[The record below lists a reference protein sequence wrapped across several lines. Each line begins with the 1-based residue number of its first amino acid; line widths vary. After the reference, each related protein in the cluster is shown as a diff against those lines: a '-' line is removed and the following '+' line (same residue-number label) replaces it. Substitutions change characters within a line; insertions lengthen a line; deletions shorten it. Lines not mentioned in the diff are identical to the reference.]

1 MRLPQYR
8 LHCLYSAKN
17 RRNARLIWMRSIPL
31 RLWAFALFSAVL
43 QLLPFSIA
51 GPVPLWRRV
60 FCWICLVPLLYALLS
75 RNRNGKLLR
84 PYQAALLAYFTGVLW
99 YAGNCY
105 WIYRTMHVYE
115 SIPALASLGILLLFS
130 LYVGLYHALFG
141 ALVGVLRAKYSRTI
155 VLVAVPFLWVAV
167 ELARARITGFPW
179 DLLGYTQV
187 DNLVLTSI
195 APWTGVMG
203 LSFVI
208 AAINALW
215 LIRPSTVSRHAK
227 YVPAGIAFLLIL
239 LSSIAATRN
248 RSNISEPTQA
258 VATLVQENLGVGSEG
273 AASIETK
280 QHMLTSF
287 SQLSLHPVIGLTPKD
302 RRLFGTPINDR
313 SQIIVW
319 PEAPTDFIDS
329 DPILRQAISSL
340 AMQASA
346 PVIVN
351 DITVASSSEGGHAN
365 LYNSA
370 SFYLPD
376 GRYVGRY
383 DKMHL
388 VPFGEYTPYKP
399 LFFFVGHLLDDLVF
413 IPGNQR
419 TLFNVGGKSY
429 GVFICYES
437 IFGDD
442 MRLFAR
448 NGAQVLI
455 NISDD
460 GWYGDTSAPWEHLDM
475 VRMRAIENR
484 RWVVRS
490 TNTGITAAIDPSGRV
505 TEMIPRHLRTSVQ
518 VAFGYRDEITFY
530 SHHGD
535 WFAWLCAIVTSLLL
549 AVTLTPMRFVARS
562 QVN

>member
-1 MRLPQYR
+1 
-8 LHCLYSAKN
+8 
-17 RRNARLIWMRSIPL
+17 MRSTPL
-31 RLWAFALFSAVL
+31 RLWVLSLFSAIL

-51 GPVPLWRRV
+51 GPVPVWRRM
-60 FCWICLVPLLYALLS
+60 FCWVCLAPLLFALLS
-75 RNRNGKLLR
+75 RDGKGKVLS
-84 PYQAALLAYFTGVLW
+84 PWQSALLAYFAGVLW

-115 SIPALASLGILLLFS
+115 SIPALASFGILLLFS
-130 LYVGLYHALFG
+130 LYVGIYHALFG
-141 ALVGVLRAKYSRTI
+141 VLIGIAHRKCSRTV
-155 VLVAVPFLWVAV
+155 VLIAIPFVWVAV

-179 DLLGYTQV
+179 DLMGYTQV
-187 DNLVLTSI
+187 DNLTLTAI

-203 LSFVI
+203 LSFIV

-215 LIRPSTVSRHAK
+215 LFRLPTTSRSVK
-227 YVPAGIAFLLIL
+227 YLPIATAILFILIF
-239 LSSIAATRN
+239 SMIPTRG
-248 RSNISEPTQA
+248 RREISEPTRA

-280 QHMLTSF
+280 QHMLASF
-287 SQLSLHPVIGLTPKD
+287 SQLSLHPVIGLTPRD
-302 RRLFGTPINDR
+302 RESIGKSVHDK
-313 SQIIVW
+313 SQIIIW
-319 PEAPTDFIDS
+319 PEAPTDFVDS
-329 DPILRQAISSL
+329 DPILRRAMSSL
-340 AMQASA
+340 AVQAGA

-351 DITVASSSEGGHAN
+351 DVTVASSSEGGHAN

-376 GRYVGRY
+376 GRYAGRY

-413 IPGNQR
+413 IPGTQR
-419 TLFNVGGKSY
+419 TLFKAGGKRY

-490 TNTGITAAIDPSGRV
+490 TNTGITAAIDPLGRI
-505 TEMIPRHLRTSVQ
+505 TESIPRHLRTSVQ

-530 SHHGD
+530 SRHGD
-535 WFAWLCAIVTSLLL
+535 WFAWLCAMATSLLL
-549 AVTLTPMRFVARS
+549 AFSLAPVTFSARS
-562 QVN
+562 TVN

>member
-1 MRLPQYR
+1 
-8 LHCLYSAKN
+8 
-17 RRNARLIWMRSIPL
+17 MRSIPL
-31 RLWAFALFSAVL
+31 RLWALALFSALL

-60 FCWICLVPLLYALLS
+60 FCWVCLTPLLYALLS
-75 RNRNGKLLR
+75 RRRDGKLLR
-84 PYQAALLAYFTGVLW
+84 TYQTALLAYLSGVIW
-99 YAGNCY
+99 YMGNCY

-115 SIPALASLGILLLFS
+115 NIPGIASFGILLLFS

-141 ALVGVLRAKYSRTI
+141 ALVGTLNAKYSRTA
-155 VLVAVPFLWVAV
+155 VLLASPFLWVAV

-187 DNLVLTSI
+187 DSLALTSI

-215 LIRPSTVSRHAK
+215 LIRPATRNPRK
-227 YVPAGIAFLLIL
+227 QYLPIGIAALCVLLAT
-239 LSSIAATRN
+239 IAATHN
-248 RSNISEPTQA
+248 RSNVPEPTQA
-258 VATLVQENLGVGSEG
+258 VATLVQENLGVGTE
-273 AASIETK
+273 AANESK
-280 QHMLTSF
+280 QHMIDSF
-287 SQLSLHPVIGLTPKD
+287 SQLSLHPAIGLTPKD
-302 RRLFGTPINDR
+302 RRLFGSPINDN

-319 PEAPTDFIDS
+319 PEAPTDFVDS
-329 DPILRQAISSL
+329 DPVLRQAISSL
-340 AMQASA
+340 ALQAKA
-346 PVIVN
+346 PVIIN
-351 DITVASSSEGGHAN
+351 DVTFASTSEGGRAN

-376 GRYVGRY
+376 GSYAGHY

-413 IPGNQR
+413 IPGTQR
-419 TLFNVGGKSY
+419 TLFKVGDKTY

-484 RWVVRS
+484 RWIVRS

-505 TEMIPRHLRTSVQ
+505 TEMIPRHIRTSVQ
-518 VAFGYRDEITFY
+518 VAFGYRNDITFY
-530 SHHGD
+530 SQHGD
-535 WFAWLCAIVTSLLL
+535 VFAWFCALITIALL
-549 AVTLTPMRFVARS
+549 ALSLRRKTFPART

>member
-1 MRLPQYR
+1 ML
-8 LHCLYSAKN
+8 
-17 RRNARLIWMRSIPL
+17 
-31 RLWAFALFSAVL
+31 
-43 QLLPFSIA
+43 
-51 GPVPLWRRV
+51 G
-60 FCWICLVPLLYALLS
+60 LS
-75 RNRNGKLLR
+75 RSGKRLR
-84 PYQAALLAYFTGVLW
+84 PIKTALLAYFAGVLW
-99 YAGNCY
+99 YGGNCY

-115 SIPALASLGILLLFS
+115 NIPGVASFGILLLFA

-141 ALVGVLRAKYSRTI
+141 FLIGVLHGKYSRTV
-155 VLVAVPFLWVAV
+155 VLLATPFLWVAV

-187 DNLVLTSI
+187 DSIFLTRI

-203 LSFVI
+203 LSFLV
-208 AAINALW
+208 AAINAMW
-215 LIRPSTVSRHAK
+215 LIQ
-227 YVPAGIAFLLIL
+227 PATKDKLKNYLPVVIAALLVIL
-239 LSSIAATRN
+239 FSIAAVPH
-248 RSNISEPTQA
+248 RSNVVEPTQA
-258 VATLVQENLGVGSEG
+258 VATVVQENLSVGNVR
-273 AASIETK
+273 AADTETK
-280 QHMLTSF
+280 EQMLAAF
-287 SQLSLHPVIGLTPKD
+287 SQLSLHPAIGLTPRD
-302 RRLFGTPINDR
+302 RKLYGSPVSDR

-319 PEAPTDFIDS
+319 PEAPTDFVDS
-329 DPILRQAISSL
+329 DPILRSAMSKLAIE
-340 AMQASA
+340 ANT

-351 DITVASSSEGGHAN
+351 DITIAPTSQDGRAN

-370 SFYLPD
+370 SFYLANGNYD
-376 GRYVGRY
+376 GHY

-413 IPGNQR
+413 IPGTQR
-419 TLFNVGGKSY
+419 ILFRVGDKSY

-442 MRLFAR
+442 MRQFAR
-448 NGAQVLI
+448 AGAQVLI

-490 TNTGITAAIDPSGRV
+490 TNTGITAAIDPYGRV
-505 TEMIPRHLRTSVQ
+505 TQTIPRHIRTSAQ
-518 VAFGYRDEITFY
+518 FAFGYRSDLTFY
-530 SHHGD
+530 TRYGD
-535 WFAWLCAIVTSLLL
+535 WFAWLCALVSLLL
-549 AVTLTPMRFVARS
+549 LVLGIRRQTFAGTT

>member
-1 MRLPQYR
+1 M
-8 LHCLYSAKN
+8 
-17 RRNARLIWMRSIPL
+17 
-31 RLWAFALFSAVL
+31 
-43 QLLPFSIA
+43 
-51 GPVPLWRRV
+51 
-60 FCWICLVPLLYALLS
+60 FCWFCLTPLLYALLS
-75 RNRNGKLLR
+75 HKRNGMLLR
-84 PYQAALLAYFTGVLW
+84 PYQTALLAYLSGVLW

-115 SIPALASLGILLLFS
+115 NIPGIASFGILLLFS

-141 ALVGVLRAKYSRTI
+141 ALVGALHLKFSRTT
-155 VLVAVPFLWVAV
+155 VLLASPFLWVAV

-187 DNLVLTSI
+187 DNLALTSI

-215 LIRPSTVSRHAK
+215 LIRPATTNRPK
-227 YVPAGIAFLLIL
+227 QYLPTGIATICVIL
-239 LSSIAATRN
+239 ATIAATHN
-248 RSNISEPTQA
+248 RSTEPEPTQA
-258 VATLVQENLGVGSEG
+258 VATLVQENLGVGTE
-273 AASIETK
+273 AANESK
-280 QHMLTSF
+280 QHMLDSF
-287 SQLSLHPVIGLTPKD
+287 SQLSLHPAIGLKPKD
-302 RRLFGTPINDR
+302 RRLFGSPINDN

-319 PEAPTDFIDS
+319 PEAPTDFVDS
-329 DPILRQAISSL
+329 DPTLRHAISSL
-340 AMQASA
+340 ALETKS
-346 PVIVN
+346 PVIIN
-351 DITVASSSEGGHAN
+351 DVTVASSAEDGRAN

-376 GRYVGRY
+376 GSYAGHY

-413 IPGNQR
+413 IPGTQR

-490 TNTGITAAIDPSGRV
+490 TNTGITAAIDPLGRV
-505 TEMIPRHLRTSVQ
+505 TAMIPRHVRTSVQ
-518 VAFGYRDEITFY
+518 VAFGYRNDITFY
-530 SHHGD
+530 SQHGD
-535 WFAWLCAIVTSLLL
+535 WFAWLCALLTSTLLIFGYSRR
-549 AVTLTPMRFVARS
+549 RFSVPT

>member
-1 MRLPQYR
+1 
-8 LHCLYSAKN
+8 
-17 RRNARLIWMRSIPL
+17 
-31 RLWAFALFSAVL
+31 
-43 QLLPFSIA
+43 
-51 GPVPLWRRV
+51 
-60 FCWICLVPLLYALLS
+60 
-75 RNRNGKLLR
+75 
-84 PYQAALLAYFTGVLW
+84 
-99 YAGNCY
+99 
-105 WIYRTMHVYE
+105 MHVYE
-115 SIPALASLGILLLFS
+115 NIPGVASFGILLLFS
-130 LYVGLYHALFG
+130 LYVGLYHAIFG
-141 ALVGVLRAKYSRTI
+141 ALVGALHLKYSRTA
-155 VLVAVPFLWVAV
+155 VLLASPFLWVAV

-187 DNLVLTSI
+187 DSLTLTRI

-208 AAINALW
+208 AAINAMW
-215 LIRPSTVSRHAK
+215 LVRPATNDRRTK
-227 YVPAGIAFLLIL
+227 YLPLGIACIFIL
-239 LSSIAATRN
+239 LATLAATRN
-248 RSNISEPTQA
+248 PSNVSEPTQA
-258 VATLVQENLGVGSEG
+258 VATLVQENLGVGTEG
-273 AASIETK
+273 AASNESK
-280 QHMLTSF
+280 QHMLDSF

-302 RRLFGTPINDR
+302 RRLYGTPINDR
-313 SQIIVW
+313 SQIVVW
-319 PEAPTDFIDS
+319 PEAPTDFVDS
-329 DPILRQAISSL
+329 DPILRHSISSL
-340 AMQASA
+340 ALQAGA
-346 PVIVN
+346 PVIIN
-351 DITVASSSEGGHAN
+351 DVTVASSSEDGRAN

-376 GRYVGRY
+376 GSYAGHY

-413 IPGNQR
+413 IPGTQR
-419 TLFNVGGKSY
+419 TLFKVGDKTY

-490 TNTGITAAIDPSGRV
+490 TNTGITAAVDPYGRI
-505 TEMIPRHLRTSVQ
+505 TAMIPRHIRTSVQ
-518 VAFGYRDEITFY
+518 VAFGYRSDLTFY
-530 SHHGD
+530 SRHGD
-535 WFAWLCAIVTSLLL
+535 WFAWLCALVTSVLLVL
-549 AVTLTPMRFVARS
+549 GSRRKRFTART

>member
-1 MRLPQYR
+1 
-8 LHCLYSAKN
+8 
-17 RRNARLIWMRSIPL
+17 MRSIPL
-31 RLWAFALFSAVL
+31 RLWAFALASAIL
-43 QLLPFSIA
+43 QSLPFSIA

-60 FCWICLVPLLYALLS
+60 FCWICLVPLLYALLGS
-75 RNRNGKLLR
+75 NCNGKLLR

-115 SIPALASLGILLLFS
+115 SIPALASFGILLLFS

-141 ALVGVLRAKYSRTI
+141 ALIGVLRARYSRAI

-187 DNLVLTSI
+187 DNLALTSI

-203 LSFVI
+203 ISFVI

-215 LIRPSTVSRHAK
+215 LIRPANGIRNAK
-227 YVPAGIAFLLIL
+227 YVPLGIAFLLVL
-239 LSSIAATRN
+239 VFSITATRN
-248 RSNISEPTQA
+248 RSNIPEPTQA
-258 VATLVQENLGVGSEG
+258 VATLLQENLGVGSEG
-273 AASIETK
+273 ASSIETK
-280 QHMLTSF
+280 QHMLASF

-302 RRLFGTPINDR
+302 RRLFGAPTNDQ

-319 PEAPTDFIDS
+319 PEAPTDFVDS

-340 AMQASA
+340 ALQASA
-346 PVIVN
+346 PVIIN
-351 DITVASSSEGGHAN
+351 DVTVASSNEDGRAN

-370 SFYLPD
+370 SFYLPN
-376 GRYVGRY
+376 GHYAGHY

-388 VPFGEYTPYKP
+388 VPFGEYTPYKS

-413 IPGNQR
+413 IPGTQR
-419 TLFNVGGKSY
+419 KLFKVGDRTY

-448 NGAQVLI
+448 NGAQILI

-518 VAFGYRDEITFY
+518 VAFGYRSDITFY
-530 SHHGD
+530 SQHGD
-535 WFAWLCAIVTSLLL
+535 WFAWFCAIATSLLL
-549 AVTLTPMRFVARS
+549 ALSWIPLRFTARYK
-562 QVN
+562 VN